1 MTRLNRTKCT
11 AGAVAVALTGL
22 VSGCGAPDLSA
33 MRPTVQ
39 KQAAAVMVVGK
50 PDFMPTTPV
59 SASGDEPLMMETVQS
74 STGSFLNQANTLLQ
88 HQDVTNC
95 VIAVDDAGA
104 LDSDISQLAQKYAH
118 VHFDILTNQA
128 PSDISAS
135 NVAIVSQDAN
145 AVDFAIGWLVG
156 VWASNLVKT
165 QQLSLQPAVGYAVSG
180 VSASRQK
187 AFFAG
192 LYTANPAAQIV
203 NMTGSNNSASNN
215 TSNSSA
221 GNSTTTTST
230 APTQYPVVS
239 GVVVGGNLAQPVA
252 ESIAQNAPIV
262 FDLTGA
268 STTLPNL
275 SVYPG
280 HLAPSRATDLID
292 QISGGHWQAG
302 STSVIDSTSVT
313 LNTQLMPPPVVDA
326 WQTLAQTL
334 EQAPNTWQ
342 TDYAKLPDATRNLL
356 QSQFGLA

>member
-11 AGAVAVALTGL
+11 AGAVTVALTGL
-22 VSGCGAPDLSA
+22 ISGCGAPDLSA

-59 SASGDEPLMMETVQS
+59 SASADEPLMMETVQS

-128 PSDISAS
+128 PSDMFAS

-203 NMTGSNNSASNN
+203 NMTGSNNSASN
-215 TSNSSA
+215 TGNSSG
-221 GNSTTTTST
+221 GNRTTTST
-230 APTQYPVVS
+230 ASTSYPVVS
-239 GVVVGGNLAQPVA
+239 GVVVGGNLAHSVA

-262 FDLTGA
+262 FDLTGT

-280 HLAPSRATDLID
+280 HLASSRAANLID
-292 QISGGHWQAG
+292 QISSGHWQAG
-302 STSVIDSTSVT
+302 STSVIDSTSIT